1 MSKKASKEAER
12 KGSVDFRD
20 ANVTFFQWLC
30 FVFLISNAQQARKK
44 ADEALNEWAGTQAKP
59 FPGID
64 LHESKES
71 KVDDALSK
79 WFGGDWRRK
88 DLLTKQ
94 KIAASPRSPKCDKPF
109 PGITLHKD

>member
-1 MSKKASKEAER
+1 LKVMSKKASKEAER

-20 ANVTFFQWLC
+20 AN
-30 FVFLISNAQQARKK
+30 ARKK